1 MIGIQICAWA
11 RLQRP
16 EGVFGCKRYWDT
28 KGNASLSVRYA
39 SRRDT
44 QHEPTWWTAKGI
56 GSLASFNR
64 AMLTSAF
71 WCQHRDGIRMHG
83 EGASTLQVLLNEART
98 EVNVDLYQR

>member
-71 WCQHRDGIRMHG
+71 LVP
-83 EGASTLQVLLNEART
+83 ASRRHTDARRGSLDPT
-98 EVNVDLYQR
+98 GSLG